1 MAGAVTYDEISE
13 FNVAP
18 SRGIQGTLSRWIVN
32 RVLPVATI
40 FIFLIV
46 VWYGA
51 AAYFNWHFL
60 NVQSQDVNPQAW
72 HRLSLAQQI
81 QRSLSTSTPTLPTPV
96 QALGDFLG
104 RVEQSPTSDTAIWSD
119 LLWTVRAAVL
129 GFLLGTLIGVILAVL
144 FMSSRILTQS
154 LMPYVVASQTIPIVA
169 LVPAIMITLGLGLRS
184 EVLISAYLAFF
195 SITISTYKGLQSVQ
209 PIAFDLMRS
218 YAANPWHVFFKL
230 RLPASLPFLFTG
242 LKIGVTAS
250 LIGAIIAEM
259 GSGSS
264 RGLGQVLVAE
274 STYSQNI
281 QLWSTMIAAA
291 SLGLALY
298 GAVVIA
304 ERLFVRWN
312 VESES

>member
-1 MAGAVTYDEISE
+1 MVEPASYEGSSAYVARPPHGMQGA
-13 FNVAP
+13 
-18 SRGIQGTLSRWIVN
+18 LSRWTVD
-32 RVLPVATI
+32 RALPVLAV
-40 FIFLIV
+40 FIFLIF
-46 VWYGA
+46 VWYLA

-72 HRLSLAQQI
+72 HRLTFAQQI
-81 QRSLSTSTPTLPTPV
+81 QKSLSTSNPTLPTPV
-96 QALGDFLG
+96 QALGDFAG
-104 RVEQSPTSDTAIWSD
+104 RLTQSPSSDTAIWGD
-119 LLWTVRAAVL
+119 LFWTVRAAVL
-129 GFLLGTLIGVILAVL
+129 GFLLGTVIGVVLAVL

-195 SITISTYKGLQSVQ
+195 SITISTYKGLQSVE

-218 YAANPWHVFFKL
+218 YAANPWHRFFKL

-264 RGLGQVLVAE
+264 RGIGQVLVAE

-281 QLWSTMIAAA
+281 QLWSTMAAA
-291 SLGLALY
+291 ACLGLALY
-298 GAVVIA
+298 GVIVIA
-304 ERLFVRWN
+304 ERLVVRWN
-312 VESES
+312 VEVES